1 MSTLLSTRDRNTL
14 FMCLVVGRYAADC
27 RLQYGDN
34 IASEQPV
41 QMVLVVVLVLVQY
54 YCSTS
59 PSQLSPK
66 HDETAVAAAVLDY

>member
-14 FMCLVVGRYAADC
+14 FMCLVVGRYAADYRGEY

-54 YCSTS
+54 
-59 PSQLSPK
+59 
-66 HDETAVAAAVLDY
+66 